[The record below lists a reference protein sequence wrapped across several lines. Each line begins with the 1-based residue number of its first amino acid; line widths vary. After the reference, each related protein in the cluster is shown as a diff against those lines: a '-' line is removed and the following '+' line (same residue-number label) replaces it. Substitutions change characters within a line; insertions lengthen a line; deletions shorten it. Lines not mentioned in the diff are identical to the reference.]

1 MGLLARLKLSDRVL
15 DLLVDANERPQTI
28 DVVELGLENGST
40 CVIALVCGPK
50 AEQAG
55 ELLRNLKLKG
65 ENNMAKTYAVCRIN
79 GLIELNDRHP
89 GEGYYALAVGE
100 QSVLYPVLMETA
112 DIADADT
119 VALRVPAT
127 SDDASPRANLS
138 AIARY
143 IQALA
148 RRDVPGVRALGV

>member
-1 MGLLARLKLSDRVL
+1 M
-15 DLLVDANERPQTI
+15 
-28 DVVELGLENGST
+28 
-40 CVIALVCGPK
+40 CGPK

-55 ELLRNLKLKG
+55 ELLRNLKFEG
-65 ENNMAKTYAVCRIN
+65 DNNVAKTYAVCRIN
-79 GLIELNDRHP
+79 GLIELKDRHP
-89 GEGYYALAVGE
+89 GDDYYALAVGE

-112 DIADADT
+112 DVADFDT
-119 VALRVPAT
+119 GALRVPETA
-127 SDDASPRANLS
+127 DDADPRANLG